1 MSLAPVV
8 AHDGRVLRFLLAFA
22 WLLAGASVARAEP
35 AGRADRLFA
44 ALRPAV
50 AQVRV
55 IDLASGDKAAIGS
68 GFQISADGL
77 IATNFHVV
85 ASAAH
90 EPGRYRLEYLGDGG
104 KAVPLTLLDVDVVHD
119 LAVLRAESPL
129 PGVLQ
134 QASEPLVQGER
145 IFSMGNPLD
154 LAMTIVEGTYNGFV
168 EGARYR
174 KILFSGSLNPGMSG
188 GPALNGKGE
197 VVGIN
202 VAHGA
207 EQISF
212 LVPVGYLEALQRKA
226 LDPAR
231 AGKGMAARITEAL
244 LADQD
249 AYFGSLL
256 AEPWS
261 SRPLGQFRVPGSLG
275 PSVQCWGGS
284 EEIDEELFAHIGQEC
299 GSEDTVFVGD
309 DLETGGLRY
318 SFHAYT
324 TEELGLVRF
333 YSLLDSQ
340 YAHSDWFAASDA
352 TQVGNFAC
360 REDFLKGQGIEWR
373 ISICARR
380 YSELPGLFDMSVAMA
395 TATFAR
401 EGLVA
406 NLALNGISEP
416 RAREFLRRFVES
428 ISWAP

>member
-1 MSLAPVV
+1 MAR
-8 AHDGRVLRFLLAFA
+8 DGLLVRVLIALAL
-22 WLLAGASVARAEP
+22 LLAGLPRGHAEQ
-35 AGRADRLFA
+35 GRADELFA
-44 ALRPAV
+44 AFRPAV

-55 IDLASGDKAAIGS
+55 IDLASGDKAVIGS

-85 ASAAH
+85 ANAVH
-90 EPGRYRLEYLGDGG
+90 EPGRYRLEYLDDAG
-104 KAVPLTLLDVDVVHD
+104 KVSPLTLLDVDVVHD
-119 LAVLRAESPL
+119 LAVLRADTPL

-134 QASEPLVQGER
+134 IARADLVQGER

-168 EGARYR
+168 QGARYR

-188 GPALNGKGE
+188 GPSLNGKGE

-212 LVPVGYLEALQRKA
+212 LVPVSYLDALRAKA

-231 AGKGMAARITEAL
+231 VGKDMAARITEAL
-244 LADQD
+244 LEDQD
-249 AYFGSLL
+249 EYFGTLL
-256 AEPWS
+256 AEPWK
-261 SRPLGQFRVPGSLG
+261 SRPLGNFRVPGSLG

-284 EEIDEELFAHIGQEC
+284 EEVDEEFFAHIGQEC
-299 GSEDTVFVGD
+299 GSEDTVFVGE

-318 SFHAYT
+318 AFHAYT
-324 TEELGLVRF
+324 TEDLGLVRF

-340 YAHSDWFAASDA
+340 YAHSDWFAATDA
-352 TQVGNFAC
+352 SQVGNFDC
-360 REDFLKGQGIEWR
+360 REDFLQGQGIEWR
-373 ISICARR
+373 ISVCARR
-380 YSELPGLFDMSVAMA
+380 YTELPGLFDMSVSMVS
-395 TATFAR
+395 TTFPR

-406 NLALNGISEP
+406 NLALNAVSEH